1 MSYTKGPWKVIR
13 WNGGHFPTL
22 QVRAEDEYGSH
33 QVCSFPD
40 GWNGLD
46 DQDDIV
52 KANAQLISAAPD
64 MYEALK
70 LARKRLCIA
79 CGLCD
84 GEGEK
89 VCGNVAK
96 IDAALAK
103 AEGREVNDG

>member
-1 MSYTKGPWKVIR
+1 MSYTKGSWSWI
-13 WNGGHFPTL
+13 NGKGLYSDENGDDVLTVEGDPHSGS
-22 QVRAEDEYGSH
+22 VWIEVDEED
-33 QVCSFPD
+33 
-40 GWNGLD
+40 
-46 DQDDIV
+46 
-52 KANAQLISAAPD
+52 ANLIAAAPD